1 VDGELVAAV
10 RPRDAQWHPDL
21 ADDVLGAL
29 PPEAWEEVVGHSSP
43 APPARRLDD
52 VTVLFAWDAPP
63 AAARARLEEA
73 GAEVVHLGT
82 PPGERWPAVNAAVST
97 TARPF
102 VALPMPGIWPAPAWA
117 GLLRVA
123 LDGPRVSLALGVGRE
138 VGVAPPLRL
147 LSGRRHAE
155 LRLMELA
162 PHCVV
167 LRRER
172 FLALGAF
179 DPALAPAGHQGQVL
193 DVLERSLTAG
203 DVAGY
208 QEADGLGVPDVRSV
222 VVREQ
227 RQRVLGQGALVCRRA
242 VACGGR
248 PSSCAT
254 RWSRPSGGCGGRR
267 PVRRCAPRSGA
278 ACSSP
283 GAPWRCSAL
292 SAAVRRSSARAA
304 TARPCPRRVP

>member
-1 VDGELVAAV
+1 
-10 RPRDAQWHPDL
+10 
-21 ADDVLGAL
+21 
-29 PPEAWEEVVGHSSP
+29 VGHRSP
-43 APPARRLDD
+43 APPPRRLDD
-52 VTVLFAWDAPP
+52 VTVLFAWDGPP

-82 PPGERWPAVNAAVST
+82 PPGGRWPAVNAAVRAT
-97 TARPF
+97 ERPF
-102 VALPMPGIWPAPAWA
+102 VAVPMPGIRPEPAWA

-138 VGVAPPLRL
+138 VGLAPPLRL

-162 PHCVV
+162 PHCVL

-193 DVLERSLTAG
+193 DVLERSLAAG

-242 VACGGR
+242 MYAGGVRGAAFFVRHAVVA
-248 PSSCAT
+248 
-254 RWSRPSGGCGGRR
+254 
-267 PVRRCAPRSGA
+267 PVRR
-278 ACSSP
+278 
-283 GAPWRCSAL
+283 
-292 SAAVRRSSARAA
+292 VRRSPTRQTVRTEVGRGLFFAWGAVAMLVAQRGRSTVQRTGGDSTPLPA
-304 TARPCPRRVP
+304 TRPVTVSGSMPQRKS